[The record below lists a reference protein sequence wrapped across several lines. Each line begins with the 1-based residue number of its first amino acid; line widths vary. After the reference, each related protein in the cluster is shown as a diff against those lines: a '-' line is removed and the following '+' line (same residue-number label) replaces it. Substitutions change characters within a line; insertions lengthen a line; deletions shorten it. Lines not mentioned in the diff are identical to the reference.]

1 MISIKPFRAIRY
13 NPAKV
18 KNLSRVVSPPYDIIP
33 AQMQE
38 GLYRTHPNNIVRLI
52 LGKQKKSDSI
62 NDNRYTR
69 AKEFFETWLK
79 TRVMIR
85 DDEKAI
91 YIYSQIYP
99 AFGGM
104 SQRRVRTPGGL
115 HREGKR
121 IIDMAGFIGL
131 MGLDEGKGARVLP
144 HENTLASPKTDRM
157 NLMRQVRANL
167 SPILVLYEDRG
178 HKIRNILKEVRGRN
192 DKKIIDFEFD
202 NVRHRVWRLD
212 DKYAIKKIEGL
223 MAAKDIFIADG
234 HHRYEV
240 ARDYYLGLQDE
251 PVPRE
256 VKDSSKYMM
265 AYFVESDEAMLT
277 ILPAHRLIKD
287 AGHLSKEDAIKR
299 LDEFFVIRKRPGF
312 KTLMSELGRMADMR
326 VFGIYLGKGN
336 FYILK
341 LRDTRYSDRVI
352 RGKSK
357 DWKRLDVSILHQFIL
372 QHVLGIRDED
382 DNVEFFKNPAD
393 AVRLVDKLG
402 YEMAFFLNPT
412 KVSQVKRIAKLG
424 ERMPRKATY
433 FYPKPLSGLVIHKFE
448 DER

>member
-18 KNLSRVVSPPYDIIP
+18 KDLSRVVSPPYDIIP
-33 AQMQE
+33 ARMQE

-69 AKEFFETWLK
+69 AKGFFETWLK
-79 TRVMIR
+79 ARVMIR
-85 DDEKAI
+85 DDEKAM
-91 YIYSQIYP
+91 YIYSQIY
-99 AFGGM
+99 
-104 SQRRVRTPGGL
+104 
-115 HREGKR
+115 REGKR

-131 MGLDEGKGARVLP
+131 MGLDTGKGASVLP

-178 HKIRNILKEVRGRN
+178 RKVKNILKEVRGRK

-212 DKYAIKKIEGL
+212 DKYAINKIEGL

-240 ARDYYLGLQDE
+240 ARDYSLGLQDE

-287 AGHLSKEDAIKR
+287 AGRLSKEDAINR
-299 LDEFFVIRKRPGF
+299 LDEFFVIRKMPGL
-312 KTLMSELGRMADMR
+312 KTLMSELGRMADKR

-341 LRDTRYSDRVI
+341 LRDAGYSDRVI

-393 AVRLVDKLG
+393 AVRLVDNLG
-402 YEMAFFLNPT
+402 YKMAFFLNPT

-424 ERMPRKATY
+424 EKMPRKATY